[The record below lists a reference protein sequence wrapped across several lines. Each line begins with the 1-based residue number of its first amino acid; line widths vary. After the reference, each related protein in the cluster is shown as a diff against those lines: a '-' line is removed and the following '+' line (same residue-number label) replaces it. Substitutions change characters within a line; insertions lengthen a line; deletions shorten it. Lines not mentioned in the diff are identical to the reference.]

1 MTFSLLYALLTEIE
15 VILRL
20 FDCESKTFG
29 NKGALFNGL
38 KKIVFV
44 LLYELLHL
52 ECLLFFVL
60 SSLSP
65 KHMAKTKRGTLL
77 LVWPPHSSLVVD
89 FMAIYFIY
97 KII

>member
-1 MTFSLLYALLTEIE
+1 M
-15 VILRL
+15 LRL
-20 FDCESKTFG
+20 VDCESKTFG

-38 KKIVFV
+38 EKIVFV

-65 KHMAKTKRGTLL
+65 KHIAANKKGYATFSLATTLFL
-77 LVWPPHSSLVVD
+77 GC
-89 FMAIYFIY
+89 
-97 KII
+97 